1 MYGWQFSN
9 HSLFT
14 QVLCSFCSPGSISFA
29 NLLEAYVCMYAAIGP
44 RTIYIFK
51 LLILVNLLEADICMY
66 AAIGP
71 ETIYIF
77 INS

>member
-1 MYGWQFSN
+1 
-9 HSLFT
+9 
-14 QVLCSFCSPGSISFA
+14 
-29 NLLEAYVCMYAAIGP
+29 MYAAIGP

>member
-1 MYGWQFSN
+1 
-9 HSLFT
+9 
-14 QVLCSFCSPGSISFA
+14 
-29 NLLEAYVCMYAAIGP
+29 MYAAIGP

-51 LLILVNLLEADICMY
+51 LLFLVNLLEADICMY